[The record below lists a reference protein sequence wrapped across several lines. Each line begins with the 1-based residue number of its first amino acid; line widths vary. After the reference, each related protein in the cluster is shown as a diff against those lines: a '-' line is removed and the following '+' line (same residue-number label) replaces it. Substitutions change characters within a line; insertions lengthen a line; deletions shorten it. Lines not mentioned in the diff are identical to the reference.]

1 MHNVQA
7 IFEYSNLSFVKLI
20 FMMDFSASYTWF
32 LQEDL
37 EALRRLSQAS
47 SSSGAGPNQTFWLT
61 HYPSLTITTNHRHL
75 REVMSSAVAHVCGH
89 LHTLGN
95 TVFRMYGRH
104 PSGHLELELGD
115 FVGYR
120 RYLHV
125 HWQID
130 AKTWNCYGLFF
141 FPLFVSSDS
150 AVHS

>member
-1 MHNVQA
+1 MN
-7 IFEYSNLSFVKLI
+7 FF
-20 FMMDFSASYTWF
+20 ASSTF

-47 SSSGAGPNQTFWLT
+47 SSGAGPNQTVWLT

-95 TVFRMYGRH
+95 TVFKMYGRH

-120 RYLHV
+120 RYTDRWMLNLKLL
-125 HWQID
+125 WGI
-130 AKTWNCYGLFF
+130 FF
-141 FPLFVSSDS
+141 FFYCLFIPNQDMSQLYTHGNCSC
-150 AVHS
+150 